1 MLKVV
6 DLKKEVFK
14 FCFKELSIYF
24 LEFTTIFWN
33 TAMVC
38 CRNNEWSEGLSLQAG
53 SSTVIRLTSG
63 AQELALIVSV
73 KRLSS
78 TVCQVCILVLS

>member
-1 MLKVV
+1 MV
-6 DLKKEVFK
+6 
-14 FCFKELSIYF
+14 
-24 LEFTTIFWN
+24 
-33 TAMVC
+33 TAMIC
-38 CRNNEWSEGLSLQAG
+38 CRNNQWSEGLSLQAG